1 MKEKI
6 ALLIFIFSIQFI
18 NAQLKENNK
27 VYITSELSLGN
38 YSGVD
43 LNLNFVT
50 KKNYTLK
57 IGYSGNLR
65 FPKSEPNDYASINDV
80 FPFTGPYD
88 YFKSYQINFGLGMAE

>member
-18 NAQLKENNK
+18 NTQLKENNK
-27 VYITSELSLGN
+27 VDITSELSLGN

-57 IGYSGNLR
+57 VGYSGNLR
-65 FPKSEPNDYASINDV
+65 YTKSVTKDYASLNDV

-88 YFKSYQINFGLGMAE
+88 YFKSY